1 MSAPPSFP
9 TLKSLPGATV
19 QTILPNQLY
28 ILDLLPAA
36 QAEKLLGW
44 CKAQEMQGPVP
55 AKKGEAE
62 RTASQF
68 GP

>member
-1 MSAPPSFP
+1 MSNPPPSFP
-9 TLKSLPGATV
+9 ALKSLPSAAV

-36 QAEKLLGW
+36 QADKLLEW
-44 CKAQEMQGPVP
+44 CKAQSMQGPVP

-62 RTASQF
+62 RTAS
-68 GP
+68 

>member
-9 TLKSLPGATV
+9 TLKSLPGARV

-28 ILDLLPAA
+28 ILDLLPPS
-36 QAEKLLGW
+36 QTQKLLAW
-44 CKAQEMQGPVP
+44 CEAQDMQGPTP

-62 RTASQF
+62 RTASQ
-68 GP
+68 